1 MEIFTVEGAGRY
13 KLVTA
18 VSRPEGQPKAVLQ
31 MVHGMAEHKERYFP
45 MMEFLS
51 KRGYICVMNDLRGH
65 GASVESERDLGFFG
79 RGGYNKL
86 VEDERLVT
94 LWARSE
100 FPGLPIFL
108 YGHSMG
114 SMIVRE
120 YIKKNDDLI
129 AGLIVCGSPSA
140 NGAVGLAKA
149 LAVIVLMFNGWRY
162 RSSFL
167 QSIATGGY
175 DKVFKKEKT
184 PNSWICTDKNVV
196 DIYNADPLCGFRFTA
211 NGYLALFSLLKSIY
225 SKKGWLLKNPGLP
238 IMFIAGSDDP
248 CIVNTKK
255 YSEAV
260 NFLRDRGYTSVTSKI
275 YPEMRHE
282 IHNEPGKEAVWQD
295 IASAMELWGSK

>member
-1 MEIFTVEGAGRY
+1 MEIFTVEGAGRH

-225 SKKGWLLKNPGLP
+225 SRKGWQLKNPGLP